1 MMTRVLLAV
10 AATAL
15 SFLPAVAAEHSS
27 QDYVLHGDTVKAQ
40 TVTEGAARYQQKTY
54 TFPTGS
60 IRILE
65 FKKDAGGVFHKVG
78 DETAMRIMKG
88 TAEVEV
94 DGKKVALKEGDVVQ
108 SPKGVVR
115 SAGQPEDATILLWKV
130 TGTQPNPPTKVYSFA
145 TDAVTSVSK
154 EWDQDGKHVRASKPE
169 ELAAAP
175 KDALELTIRRFNL
188 DGNSVRAVHST
199 KGVTSVSSGRIDA
212 LLYVVRGHA
221 TFVEDDKEYPVGP
234 GDAIREAA
242 GASHY
247 WKRSEPHFEFVST
260 SMAPL
265 TSGPAKIPDGVRED
279 AR

>member
-1 MMTRVLLAV
+1 MATRILLAA

-15 SFLPAVAAEHSS
+15 IILPAMAAEHAS
-27 QDYVLHGDTVKAQ
+27 QDYVLRGATVKAQ
-40 TVTEGAARYQQKTY
+40 AITEGTARYRQKTY
-54 TFPTGS
+54 AFPTGS

-65 FKKDAGGVFHKVG
+65 FKKNAGGVFHKVG
-78 DETAMRIMKG
+78 DESALRVMKG
-88 TAEVEV
+88 TAEVEI
-94 DGKKVALKEGDVVQ
+94 DGKKVIVKEGDVVQ

-115 SAGQPEDATILLWKV
+115 SAGAAEDTTILLWNV
-130 TGTQPNPPTKVYSFA
+130 TGTQPSPPTKVYSFA

-154 EWDQDGKHVRASKPE
+154 EWDQDGKHMRAAKPE
-169 ELAAAP
+169 DLAAAP

-199 KGVTSVSSGRIDA
+199 KGVTGVASGKIDA

-234 GDAIREAA
+234 GDAVREAA
-242 GASHY
+242 GAKHY
-247 WKRSEPHFEFVST
+247 WKRDEPHFEFVST
-260 SMAPL
+260 STNPL
-265 TSGPAKIPDGVRED
+265 TGGPAKLPDGVRED